1 MLQITVTGN
10 NKKELINGLET
21 LLAAFNDGPAS
32 WDPKP
37 APAPEAESKPEPKAE
52 PKKKVAPKPE
62 PDPAEEAPK
71 GHQEE
76 SEPDNKS
83 SYYTLPQIRAIATDL
98 IHKEGGRE
106 KLKSILKNFG
116 VAKLP
121 ELDPKDFAW
130 FANQV
135 TEELK

>member
-1 MLQITVTGN
+1 MLEIKVTGS

-52 PKKKVAPKPE
+52 PKKMAAPKPE
-62 PDPAEEAPK
+62 PDPAEDAPK

-76 SEPDNKS
+76 PEPDDKS

-98 IHKEGGRE
+98 IHKDGGRE
-106 KLKSILKNFG
+106 KLKAILENFG

-130 FANQV
+130 FADQA
-135 TEELK
+135 TQELK